1 MIGRLRDEAMLLFA
15 SYAALLNHDENIQAE
30 IAWMKKF
37 RPENDKPYAGA
48 YDYALWRYELVKG
61 YWDKL
66 DGTADSIARY
76 AGSVATL
83 AGSVGLGFATVA
95 KIFGSQAGLVL
106 WLLPAISFAAVA
118 LFMAILVRSPAIL
131 AMRGKSR
138 EVLRIVSD
146 ARIVEGEQVKGLLAA
161 SLHSAMAALCIMVQA
176 KRCRVRL
183 AAVML
188 AISVLSL
195 SLPLI
200 FAVR

>member
-1 MIGRLRDEAMLLFA
+1 MAKRTGVDCDFLAVGQAHLRFFNGLKRRIAVRAISHEVPPGDIGGAGRFGRRGRSSCQHEEGDRSLMANRGVTQRVRRSAWLMIGRLRDEAMLLFA

-95 KIFGSQAGLVL
+95 KIFGSQAG
-106 WLLPAISFAAVA
+106 A
-118 LFMAILVRSPAIL
+118 
-131 AMRGKSR
+131 G
-138 EVLRIVSD
+138 
-146 ARIVEGEQVKGLLAA
+146 
-161 SLHSAMAALCIMVQA
+161 
-176 KRCRVRL
+176 
-183 AAVML
+183 
-188 AISVLSL
+188 
-195 SLPLI
+195 
-200 FAVR
+200 